1 MKQILKRILGEDRY
15 KDLARRI
22 ITIRVNRSVRKMKSA
37 RQHYSAKDA
46 VELLLFGIT
55 KEIRPWQIY
64 SEILS
69 LAERQE
75 KLRAKVVVEIG
86 TADGGTLLLSAMLA
100 DPEASLISI
109 DLQDGQFGGGYPAW
123 KRPLYESFARENQQ
137 IHLLQGD
144 SHQKEMYQNLQ
155 SILNGRMVDYLFI
168 DGDHTYEGVKK
179 DFEMYSPLVRSGGI
193 IAFHDIAPDRSPEP
207 THFVD
212 RFWNEIKRI
221 YRTEEFIHHP
231 SQDKCGIGVIH
242 VN

>member
-1 MKQILKRILGEDRY
+1 MKQIAKRILGEDRY

-22 ITIRVNRSVRKMKSA
+22 ITVHVKRSVRKMKSA
-37 RQHYSAKDA
+37 RQQYIAKEA

-86 TADGGTLLLSAMLA
+86 TADGGTLLLSSMLA
-100 DPEASLISI
+100 DSEATLISI

-123 KRPLYESFARENQQ
+123 KRPLYESFAREKQE

-144 SHQKEMYQNLQ
+144 SHQQEMYQKLHT
-155 SILNGRMVDYLFI
+155 ILNGRQVDYLFI
-168 DGDHTYEGVKK
+168 DGDHTYEGVKQ
-179 DFEMYSPLVRSGGI
+179 DFEMYSPLVRQGGM
-193 IAFHDIAPDRSPEP
+193 IAFHDIAPDRSAEP

-212 RFWNEIKRI
+212 RFWNEIKGI
-221 YRTEEFIHHP
+221 YRSEEFIHNP

-242 VN
+242 I